1 MIYNGIYTNPNGLA
15 DYLPMNVGGPH
26 GYGHWDRVCQNGLT
40 IARINGADE
49 LVVSLFAWLHDA
61 CRENDFDDPK
71 HGWRATLLAQE
82 LNGVVYEL
90 DDIQLG
96 KLLWALELHDKGGTD
111 EDITV
116 GTCWD
121 ADRLDLPRVGILPD
135 PKLMSTDVG
144 KSLARKLRIRKAR
157 EYEYIE

>member
-1 MIYNGIYTNPNGLA
+1 MKYNGVYTKPNGLA
-15 DYLPMNVGGPH
+15 DYLPLSVGGSH
-26 GYGHWDRVCQNGLT
+26 GYDHWERVCQNGLT

-49 LVVSLFAWLHDA
+49 LIVSLFAWLHDA
-61 CRENDFDDPK
+61 RRENEYSDPE
-71 HGWRATLLAQE
+71 HGRRATLLAQE

-111 EDITV
+111 TDITV

-135 PKLMSTDVG
+135 PKLMSTDIG
-144 KSLARKLRIRKAR
+144 KLMAR
-157 EYEYIE
+157 EMRVRWAIDNELLE